1 MSAKETIEK
10 LQNARIITALV
21 TPFKENG
28 QINFGVFPKL
38 IEDLLAN
45 HTEGLILAGT
55 TAESPTLTHDEELAI
70 FAAVNK
76 IVDGRIPLIA
86 GVGTNDTRD
95 SVEFVKEVAELGY
108 IDAGLA
114 VTPYYN
120 KPSQEGIYQHFK
132 AIATASD
139 LPIIL
144 YNIPGRVVT
153 EIQVETILRLAELE
167 NVIAIKECTNTDNLA
182 YLIEKLPKDFLV
194 YTGEDGL
201 AFHTK
206 ALGGQGVISV
216 ASHILGQEFFE
227 MFAEIDQGSIQ
238 KAAAI
243 QRKILPKINA
253 LFSVTSPAPIKT
265 VLNAKGYEV
274 GGLRLP
280 LVACTTEES
289 KIILE
294 KIGN

>member
-28 QINFGVFPKL
+28 QINFGAFPKL

-114 VTPYYN
+114 TPPPYT
-120 KPSQEGIYQHFK
+120 KPSQEGI
-132 AIATASD
+132 
-139 LPIIL
+139 
-144 YNIPGRVVT
+144 
-153 EIQVETILRLAELE
+153 
-167 NVIAIKECTNTDNLA
+167 
-182 YLIEKLPKDFLV
+182 
-194 YTGEDGL
+194 
-201 AFHTK
+201 
-206 ALGGQGVISV
+206 
-216 ASHILGQEFFE
+216 
-227 MFAEIDQGSIQ
+227 
-238 KAAAI
+238 
-243 QRKILPKINA
+243 
-253 LFSVTSPAPIKT
+253 
-265 VLNAKGYEV
+265 
-274 GGLRLP
+274 
-280 LVACTTEES
+280 
-289 KIILE
+289 
-294 KIGN
+294 